1 MLKKF
6 AVLALVVLSATVSAS
21 APRAD
26 AAPSF
31 LLPDLRQA
39 PPGCA
44 GGSSGELLLCTAWDV
59 CPVVD
64 PAAPNGRCVAP
75 SVAKAVRLRF
85 TSAEEN
91 VGDGPLLLFG
101 RRDSTRQDT
110 MTVRQALRNGTDGS
124 IPGSYAA
131 AQRATGAFTYYE
143 PALAHQHWHLMNFEH
158 FALVSRQGKTVVTDR
173 KNGFCLGDRFRV
185 ADIGRLNHVPGDTGA
200 DADLAETLRE
210 NMCRHH
216 EPTALDV
223 LEGISVGAGDDYKY
237 TVDFQWLDITRVPAG
252 TYDLVNTVNADR
264 TLLETNYRN
273 NSSAIAL
280 SITWP
285 RGMPGPGDAIPATP
299 VVKFLRSCPGQPR
312 CA

>member
-1 MLKKF
+1 
-6 AVLALVVLSATVSAS
+6 
-21 APRAD
+21 
-26 AAPSF
+26 
-31 LLPDLRQA
+31 
-39 PPGCA
+39 
-44 GGSSGELLLCTAWDV
+44 
-59 CPVVD
+59 VVD

-101 RRDSTRQDT
+101 RRDSTKQAT

-158 FALVSRQGKTVVTDR
+158 FALVSPQGKTVVTDR

-185 ADIGRLNHVPGDTGA
+185 ADIGRLNHVPSDTGA

-223 LEGISVGAGDDYKY
+223 VEGISVGAGDDYKY

-264 TLLETNYRN
+264 TLLETNYRD
-273 NSSAIAL
+273 NSSAVAL

-285 RGMPGPGDAIPATP
+285 RGMPGPDQAIPATP
-299 VVKFLRSCPGQPR
+299 VVQFLRSCPGRPR

>member
-6 AVLALVVLSATVSAS
+6 AVLALVALAATVSAS

-26 AAPSF
+26 AAPNL

-44 GGSSGELLLCTAWDV
+44 GGSSGEVLLCTAWDV
-59 CPVVD
+59 CPVIE
-64 PAAPNGRCVAP
+64 PEAPNGRCVAP

-91 VGDGPLLLFG
+91 IGDGPLLLYG
-101 RRDSTRQDT
+101 RRDSTNQPT

-143 PALAHQHWHLMNFEH
+143 PALAHQHWHLMNFER

-173 KNGFCLGDRFRV
+173 KNGFCLGDRFQV
-185 ADIGRLNHVPGDTGA
+185 HDAGRLSHVPGDTGA
-200 DADLAETLRE
+200 DADLAAKLRD
-210 NMCRHH
+210 NQCRHH
-216 EPTALDV
+216 EPTALEV
-223 LEGISVGAGDDYKY
+223 LEGISVGSGDDYKY
-237 TVDFQWLDITRVPAG
+237 TVDFQWLDITHVPAG

-264 TLLETNYRN
+264 TLVETDYRN
-273 NSSAIAL
+273 NSSAVAL
-280 SITWP
+280 SIAWP
-285 RGMPGPGDAIPATP
+285 QGMPGADGTIPAAP
-299 VVKFLRSCPGQPR
+299 LVRFLRSCPGQPR